1 MGQTSAIQ
9 GSARQTRCR
18 DLWGGYCSVLVGPP
32 DWSHDR
38 HPDVPATQRAASDRR
53 TPPEVITW
61 LATQGVCRVRVAENP
76 STPPEVLA
84 QLALSPFIDIIWEI
98 AGNPNTPPDALERH
112 SQNRNVVMTNIRTR
126 VAENPNTLTSTL
138 ERLARDEYPS
148 VRLRVALSDHT
159 PLAVLELLLGDSN
172 REVAA
177 AAAFHP
183 AMPASSRAMWQLA
196 Q

>member
-1 MGQTSAIQ
+1 
-9 GSARQTRCR
+9 
-18 DLWGGYCSVLVGPP
+18 
-32 DWSHDR
+32 
-38 HPDVPATQRAASDRR
+38 
-53 TPPEVITW
+53 VITW